1 MSKTPLTLAVIS
13 IFLVGCLIFLLDKSE
28 VSRKRLVD
36 VNNQLTSELAMQ
48 QRIIAGQS
56 LQFQRFN
63 QIAVSASSRGI
74 QQRAVAEERKIEY
87 KTLLKK
93 EPTCDLPVPHDVTN
107 GLLNNTY
114 SLRASAMRA
123 IAEGT
128 NPARTAIIARQPL
141 TYCDLALW
149 VNALLA
155 DIEQANTQLM
165 AIKDIEDARQNEKTE
180 QH

>member
-28 VSRKRLVD
+28 ASRKRLVNA
-36 VNNQLTSELAMQ
+36 NNQLASELAMQ
-48 QRIIAGQS
+48 QHIIADQS

-63 QIAVSASSRGI
+63 QIAASASSRGI
-74 QQRAVAEERKIEY
+74 QQRADAEERKIEY

-93 EPTCDLPVPHDVTN
+93 EPTCDLPVPRDIADS
-107 GLLNNTY
+107 LLNNTY
-114 SLRASAMRA
+114 RLRASAMRSL
-123 IAEGT
+123 AENT
-128 NPARTAIIARQPL
+128 DPASTAIIARQSI

-155 DIEQANTQLM
+155 DLEQANTQLM
-165 AIKDIEDARQNEKTE
+165 AIEDIEDARQNEKTE

>member
-28 VSRKRLVD
+28 ASRKRLVD
-36 VNNQLTSELAMQ
+36 VNNQLASELAMQ
-48 QRIIAGQS
+48 KRIIADQS

-63 QIAVSASSRGI
+63 QIAASASSRGI
-74 QQRAVAEERKIEY
+74 QQRADAEERKIEY

-93 EPTCDLPVPHDVTN
+93 EPTCDLPVPRDVAN
-107 GLLNNTY
+107 SLLNNTY
-114 SLRASAMRA
+114 RLRASAMHPF
-123 IAEGT
+123 AESADSTGNT
-128 NPARTAIIARQPL
+128 LIARQPL
-141 TYCDLALW
+141 TYCDLAMW

-165 AIKDIEDARQNEKTE
+165 AIKDIEDSRQNEKTE